1 MREKFFSADIGLTG
15 ANFIVA
21 ETGSNIIVTNEGNG
35 DLTSTL
41 ARVHIVTTG
50 IEKVVPTLDDAVVL
64 LRLLA
69 RSALG
74 MEFTTYMTLMSGKRL
89 AGDIDGPEEYHVVLI
104 DNGRSK
110 MLAGAFRPMLRC
122 IRCGACM
129 NHCPV
134 YMSVG
139 GHAYDWVYPGPM
151 GAVLTPM
158 IAGHEKGGELP
169 HACTLNG
176 RCQQVCPVKI
186 PLPDLLRRLR
196 HEQWEAGL
204 IAPRA
209 RIGLGLWAF
218 AARRPRLYHWLTGPA
233 MRVLSDVRWKAEA
246 ARLVAVRRR
255 LDRRARHAGT
265 AGQDVP

>member
-1 MREKFFSADIGLTG
+1 MTFM
-15 ANFIVA
+15 
-21 ETGSNIIVTNEGNG
+21 
-35 DLTSTL
+35 
-41 ARVHIVTTG
+41 
-50 IEKVVPTLDDAVVL
+50 
-64 LRLLA
+64 RLLV

-74 MEFTTYMTLMSGKRL
+74 MEFSTYMTLASGKRL
-89 AGDIDGPEEYHVVLI
+89 AGDIDGPEEYHVVLV

-110 MLAGAFRPMLRC
+110 MLQGPFRDMLRC

-139 GHAYDWVYPGPM
+139 GHAYNSVYPGPM

-158 IAGHEKGGELP
+158 IGAHDKGGELP

-204 IAPRA
+204 IGMKVRS
-209 RIGLGLWAF
+209 GLGLWSF
-218 AARRPRLYHWLTGPA
+218 MARRPRLYHFTT
-233 MRVLSDVRWKAEA
+233 RIA
-246 ARLVAVRRR
+246 ARVMARLGGKRRR
-255 LDRRARHAGT
+255 MSWLPLASGWTNGRDMPAPEGHTFQELWKQRRAGK
-265 AGQDVP
+265 